1 MINKLIGS
9 DTLPGDV
16 LETTTKIYRIKYS
29 ETIKVQTF
37 KHGCKEDID
46 HPCNSLEEIQSML
59 EDFEDEVKRDDTI
72 CQIDVYM
79 PFSKI
84 RVNRQLV
91 QKLCYWYTSILDTS
105 YMNKN
110 IYVT

>member
-37 KHGCKEDID
+37 KRGCKEAID
-46 HPCNSLEEIQSML
+46 HPCNSLKELQSVL

-72 CQIDVYM
+72 CQVDVYM

-84 RVNRQLV
+84 QVNRQSR
-91 QKLCYWYTSILDTS
+91 SIVVL
-105 YMNKN
+105 
-110 IYVT
+110 